1 MIKKNNEEFENIKP
15 IHKIIFAVCAVV
27 IILTILA
34 FVICYFNYPSAI
46 NFFTPATLPP
56 VAVFLIA
63 VFGFCNGIWGRVDKF
78 KRDSWKYS
86 KVNGNGTFENVYKD
100 RGRIGKSLTGSCISI
115 IVMSFMLPFV
125 FFFPD
130 KLKNL
135 FGIIVLVTIFASFLI
150 FFVVILAMAVAENK
164 KEREREKA
172 EAERLRREQEMR
184 EQLGEWK

>member
-1 MIKKNNEEFENIKP
+1 MKKHNEEFENIKP

-27 IILTILA
+27 ILLTILA
-34 FVICYFNYPSAI
+34 FVICFFNYPSLI

-86 KVNGNGTFENVYKD
+86 KVDGKGYFENEYKD
-100 RGRIGKSLTGSCISI
+100 HGPVGKSLTGGCISI
-115 IVMSFMLPFV
+115 IIMSVMLPFV

-130 KLKNL
+130 KVKNL
-135 FGIIVLVTIFASFLI
+135 VGIIALVAIFASFLI
-150 FFVVILAMAVAENK
+150 FFVVILAMAGAESK

-172 EAERLRREQEMR
+172 EAERLRREQEKR
-184 EQLGEWK
+184 EQMGQWK